1 MTYHPKSDFI
11 RVMMER
17 GFLAD
22 CTDYQGLDEA
32 FAAGV
37 VPAYIGFDATAKSL
51 HVGSLIQIMMLRWL
65 QKTGHQ
71 PITLMGGGTTKVG
84 DPSFRADERPLLTPA
99 QIDDN
104 IAGIKQ
110 VFSKY
115 LDYSADTPSSSEAVG
130 PVKAPALMLNNAEWL
145 DGLNYLDFLRDIGKH
160 FSVNRMLSFESV
172 KSRLDREQSLSFLE
186 FNYMILQ
193 AYDFLELNRR
203 YGCLL
208 QMGGS
213 DQWGN
218 IVNGIDLTRRVLE
231 NQIFG
236 LTSPLLTTS
245 DGKKMGKSLSGA
257 IWLNDEMLSSY
268 EFWQFW
274 RNTTDAD
281 VGRFL
286 KLYTELPVAE
296 CDRLG
301 ALEGVAINDAKII
314 LANEVTAL
322 CHGRDAAE
330 AAAATAKEVFEKG
343 GVGDDLPTLTM
354 VAGDISDGISIVQL
368 IVKSGLAGS
377 GKEAKR
383 LISDGGAK
391 MNDEPLTNGGL
402 MITTDMLA
410 QPIKLSAGKK
420 RHALVTLG

>member
-1 MTYHPKSDFI
+1 MTYHPKSEFVA
-11 RVMMER
+11 VMMER

-32 FAAGV
+32 LLKGAQPG
-37 VPAYIGFDATAKSL
+37 YIGFDATAKSL

-65 QKTGHQ
+65 QKTGNK
-71 PITLMGGGTTKVG
+71 PITLIGGGTTKVG
-84 DPSFRADERPLLTPA
+84 DPSFRADERPLLDA
-99 QIDDN
+99 AAIDDN
-104 IAGIKQ
+104 IAGIKK
-110 VFSKY
+110 VFSAY
-115 LDYSADTPSSSEAVG
+115 LEYGDG
-130 PVKAPALMLNNAEWL
+130 PTDAMMINNAEWL
-145 DGLNYLDFLRDIGKH
+145 DELNYLDFLRDIGRH
-160 FSVNRMLSFESV
+160 FSINRMLSFESV

-193 AYDFLELNRR
+193 AYDFMELSRR
-203 YGCLL
+203 YGCVL

-218 IVNGIDLTRRVLE
+218 IVNGIDLTRRVIDGE
-231 NQIFG
+231 VYG

-257 IWLNDEMLSSY
+257 IWLNPDMLSPY

-286 KLYTELPVAE
+286 KLYTELPVDE

-301 ALEGVAINDAKII
+301 ALEGAEINESKVR
-314 LANEVTAL
+314 LANEVTTL
-322 CHGRDAAE
+322 LHGADAAAAAE
-330 AAAATAKEVFEKG
+330 ATAREVFEKG
-343 GVGDDLPTLTM
+343 GVGDDLPTLTLSAEE
-354 VAGDISDGISIVQL
+354 VGDGISIVQL
-368 IVKSGLAGS
+368 LVKSGLAGS

-383 LISDGGAK
+383 LISENGAK
-391 MNDEPLTNGGL
+391 INDEPLAEAGM
-402 MITTDMLA
+402 MIDAAALA
-410 QPIKLSAGKK
+410 TPIKLSAGKK
-420 RHALVTLG
+420 RHALVQIG

>member
-1 MTYHPKSDFI
+1 MTYHPKSKFVA
-11 RVMMER
+11 VMMER

-32 FAAGV
+32 LLKGAQPG
-37 VPAYIGFDATAKSL
+37 YIGFDATAKSL

-65 QKTGHQ
+65 QKTGNK

-84 DPSFRADERPLLTPA
+84 DPSFRADERPLLDA
-99 QIDDN
+99 AAIDDN
-104 IAGIKQ
+104 IAGIKK
-110 VFSKY
+110 VFSAY
-115 LDYSADTPSSSEAVG
+115 LTYGDG
-130 PVKAPALMLNNAEWL
+130 PTDALMVNNAEWL
-145 DGLNYLDFLRDIGKH
+145 DGLNYLDFLRDIGRH
-160 FSVNRMLSFESV
+160 FSINRMLSFESV

-193 AYDFLELNRR
+193 AYDFMELHRR
-203 YGCLL
+203 YGCVL

-218 IVNGIDLTRRVLE
+218 IVNGIDLTRRVIDGE
-231 NQIFG
+231 VYG

-245 DGKKMGKSLSGA
+245 DGKKMGKSLAGA
-257 IWLNDEMLSSY
+257 IWLNPDMLSPY

-286 KLYTELPVAE
+286 KLYTELPVDE

-301 ALEGVAINDAKII
+301 ALEGAEINESKVR
-314 LANEVTAL
+314 LANEVTGL
-322 CHGRDAAE
+322 LHGADAAAAAE
-330 AAAATAKEVFEKG
+330 ATSREVFEKG
-343 GVGDDLPTLTM
+343 GIGDDLPTLTLSAAD
-354 VAGDISDGISIVQL
+354 VGDGISIVQL
-368 IVKSGLAGS
+368 LVKSGLAGS

-383 LISDGGAK
+383 LISENGARF
-391 MNDEPLTNGGL
+391 NDAPLMDAGM
-402 MITTDMLA
+402 MIDAAALA
-410 QPIKLSAGKK
+410 TPIKLSAGKK
-420 RHALVTLG
+420 RHALVQIG

>member
-1 MTYHPKSDFI
+1 MTYHPKSDFM

-32 FAAGV
+32 LTAGV
-37 VPAYIGFDATAKSL
+37 VTTYIGYDATAKSL
-51 HVGSLIQIMMLRWL
+51 HVGHLLNIMMLRWL

-84 DPSFRADERPLLTPA
+84 DPSFRADERPLLTA
-99 QIDDN
+99 EQIDAN
-104 IAGIKQ
+104 IDGMKQ
-110 VFSKY
+110 VFAKY
-115 LDYSADTPSSSEAVG
+115 LDYGDG
-130 PVKAPALMLNNAEWL
+130 PTGALMLNNAEWL
-145 DGLNYLDFLRDIGKH
+145 DELNYLSFLRDIGRH

-218 IVNGIDLTRRVLE
+218 IINGIDLTRRVLDHE
-231 NQIFG
+231 IFG

-245 DGKKMGKSLSGA
+245 DGKKMGKSAGGA
-257 IWLNDEMLSSY
+257 MWLNADMLSPY

-274 RNTTDAD
+274 RNSTDAD

-286 KLYTELPVAE
+286 KLYTELPVEE
-296 CDRLG
+296 CERLG
-301 ALEGVAINDAKII
+301 ALGGAEINEAKIV
-314 LANEVTAL
+314 LANEVTTL
-322 CHGRDAAE
+322 CHGAE
-330 AAAATAKEVFEKG
+330 AAAAAEATAREVFEKG
-343 GVGDDLPTLTM
+343 GVGDDLPTLELTRDEI
-354 VAGDISDGISIVQL
+354 GDGISIVQV
-368 IVKSGLAGS
+368 IVRAGLAKS

-383 LISDGGAK
+383 LITENGARI
-391 MNDEPLTNGGL
+391 DDAALTDAGL
-402 MITTDMLA
+402 MLNA
-410 QPIKLSAGKK
+410 GALSAPVKLSAGKK
-420 RHALVTLG
+420 RHALVKLAD